1 MPVSANAQRAGHS
14 GTGSRI
20 RGIIA
25 RSALPGPE
33 LRADS
38 ETKISGYAELIGR
51 LVREIDETML
61 SRRFALFAGDDPV
74 AFMIVS
80 NRRLLEL
87 EIDGRKVEPGA
98 DTDPSPE
105 TFARIHAQ
113 ALKTLSARLGPV
125 TLRVIGR
132 APQALASDTS
142 CMAHHLAAFSD
153 TTCLVN
159 RLETFL
165 ERVHPVS
172 HGWILGITDNEAK
185 RHDPD
190 REVFQ
195 RLTVLAQHVGSRGG
209 PRERYG
215 HANWSGPLCTAFSIS
230 DEVQALV
237 VSEGN
242 DWLVAALPE
251 RKVSSAMAQWTS
263 IYGRTRAD
271 SEAAG

>member
-1 MPVSANAQRAGHS
+1 MPGPANAQRAGHS

-25 RSALPGPE
+25 RSTIPGPE
-33 LRADS
+33 LRAKS
-38 ETKISGYAELIGR
+38 ETKIPGYAELIGR

-61 SRRFALFAGDDPV
+61 SRRFALFADDDPV

-87 EIDGRKVEPGA
+87 EIDGRRVEPGA
-98 DTDPSPE
+98 DTDTSPE

-113 ALKTLSARLGPV
+113 ALKTLSARLGPL

-132 APQALASDTS
+132 TAQALASDTS
-142 CMAHHLAAFSD
+142 CMAHHLAAFRD

-165 ERVHPVS
+165 EQVHPVS
-172 HGWILGITDNEAK
+172 RGWIMSIADNEAK

-190 REVFQ
+190 KEVFR
-195 RLTVLAQHVGSRGG
+195 RLTVLAQHVGSRDG
-209 PRERYG
+209 PRERFG
-215 HANWSGPLCTAFSIS
+215 HANWSGPLCTTCSIS
-230 DEVQALV
+230 EEMRALI

-242 DWLVAALPE
+242 EWLIAALPE
-251 RKVSSAMAQWTS
+251 PEVWSAMARWTA
-263 IYGRTRAD
+263 IYGRTR
-271 SEAAG
+271 